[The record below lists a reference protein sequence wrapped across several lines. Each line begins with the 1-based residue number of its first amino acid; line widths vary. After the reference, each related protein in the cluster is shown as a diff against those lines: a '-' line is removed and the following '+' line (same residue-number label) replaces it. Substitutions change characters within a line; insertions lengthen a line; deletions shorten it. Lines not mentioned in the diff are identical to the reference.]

1 MELRTLEI
9 YAAVA
14 FVVLLGVVIV
24 LSIMATAMKVRED
37 TAKRQA
43 NVDPTLLQHLH
54 ARHDRLQHIAWIVA
68 YLTAGAFLAT
78 LIARVIGAT

>member
-24 LSIMATAMKVRED
+24 LSVAATMLKVRED
-37 TAKRQA
+37 TAKRQPSA
-43 NVDPTLLQHLH
+43 DPALLHRLHQQH
-54 ARHDRLQHIAWIVA
+54 DNIQHIAWIVA
-68 YLTAGAFLAT
+68 YLTAGAFVTT
-78 LIARVIGAT
+78 LIARIAGAT

>member
-1 MELRTLEI
+1 MDLRTLEI

-24 LSIMATAMKVRED
+24 LSVAAAAMKVRED
-37 TAKRQA
+37 TAKRQSNA
-43 NVDPTLLQHLH
+43 NPALLQRLH
-54 ARHDRLQHIAWIVA
+54 ARHDRLQHIAWVVA
-68 YLTAGAFLAT
+68 YLTAGAFLTT